1 MGKMLW
7 FYHNCGL
14 KITRQEHISTYYMGD
29 SGKNRD
35 CSAELYE
42 MFTFSRICS
51 FISVGHRCM
60 LYQNNFLSIF
70 IFRDLFSHFF
80 FSVTAATKTNI
91 QVEKTRYPENWVEST
106 KPVASRFRKSFK
118 TQVSIKRPVVG
129 SCECGNEPSCSI
141 KSGEYLTLWTTTDFF
156 KTFSILRIIT
166 YLQCSR
172 WFSAK
177 IWRKNHRNVRFE
189 DSNSHEC

>member
-1 MGKMLW
+1 MLW

-14 KITRQEHISTYYMGD
+14 KIIWQEHISTYYMGD
-29 SGKNRD
+29 NGKNRD
-35 CSAELYE
+35 CSADFYE
-42 MFTFSRICS
+42 MFTFSRICP

-60 LYQNNFLSIF
+60 LYQFQF
-70 IFRDLFSHFF
+70 LFSHFF

-91 QVEKTRYPENWVEST
+91 QVEKTRYPENWEEST

-118 TQVSIKRPVVG
+118 SQVSIKGPVVG
-129 SCECGNEPSCSI
+129 SCERGNEPSCSI

-166 YLQCSR
+166 YLRCFR
-172 WFSAK
+172 WFSAE
-177 IWRKNHRNVRFE
+177 IWRKNHRNVRIE
-189 DSNSHEC
+189 DSNRHEC